1 MKFLISYK
9 GNNSENGEIFFGEF
23 ELESEVD
30 LVKEDIVVLE
40 SALKDSLRFQRSGM
54 GSISIE
60 SINPCE

>member
-9 GNNSENGEIFFGEF
+9 CNNNENGEIFLGEF
-23 ELESEVD
+23 ELESEVE
-30 LVKEDIVVLE
+30 LLKEDIVVLE
-40 SALKDSLRFQRSGM
+40 SALKDSLRFQRSGT